1 MAFQIKRKG
10 SNEPASLTKEKYEDA
25 IHAAHRLIREQVPR
39 TQTIVVNLKT
49 GETMNEAEI
58 EEAALS
64 VGPPK
69 SRPGTR

>member
-1 MAFQIKRKG
+1 MAFHIKRKG
-10 SNEPASLTKEKYEDA
+10 PDKPASHTKDKYEDA
-25 IHAAHRLIREQVPR
+25 IHLAHGLIAEQVPR
-39 TQTIVVNLKT
+39 TRTTIVNLKT

-69 SRPGTR
+69 RRDGNS

>member
-1 MAFQIKRKG
+1 MAFQIRRKG
-10 SNEPASLTKEKYEDA
+10 PDKAASLTKDKYEDA
-25 IHAAHRLIREQVPR
+25 IHAAHGLIAERVPR

-69 SRPGTR
+69 RRAGNP

>member
-1 MAFQIKRKG
+1 MAFQIRRKG
-10 SNEPASLTKEKYEDA
+10 PDKAASHTKEKFEDA
-25 IHAAHRLIREQVPR
+25 IHVAAWLIAERVPR

-64 VGPPK
+64 VGPLK
-69 SRPGTR
+69 RRSSDA

>member
-1 MAFQIKRKG
+1 MPFQIKRKG
-10 SNEPASLTKEKYEDA
+10 AEPASLTKDKYEDA
-25 IHAAHRLIREQVPR
+25 IHAAQSLIAERVPK

-64 VGPPK
+64 VGPLK
-69 SRPGTR
+69 RRAGNG

>member
-10 SNEPASLTKEKYEDA
+10 ADKPASLTKDKYEDA
-25 IHAAHRLIREQVPR
+25 IHAAQSLIAERVP
-39 TQTIVVNLKT
+39 QTKTTVGNLKT

-69 SRPGTR
+69 RRSNND